1 MSVYYIKQL
10 RSVLACMPH
19 RTPPPLRIHQP
30 PYPHPI
36 SHSYLHPLAITISA
50 TLCCTPLIITL
61 TLTTAIAPLVVLLAM
76 RLLPV
81 IIEAALARV
90 VVSGFLL
97 DGFTSGLVGAEV

>member
-19 RTPPPLRIHQP
+19 HTPPPLRIHQP

-36 SHSYLHPLAITISA
+36 SHSHFHPLAITIFA
-50 TLCCTPLIITL
+50 TLCCISLFI
-61 TLTTAIAPLVVLLAM
+61 TLTTAIAPLVILLAM